1 MGALALR
8 LKVAADAGARE
19 LVRSPPVASS
29 NMSHSTAQGKSTLVE
44 VADTPRSR
52 LVTDAAI
59 NVLAKYGSRGLT
71 HRAVDSEAG
80 LPEGSTSNL
89 FRNRADL
96 MSAILQAHVE
106 RELTVMDTVGVQEFA
121 GSIDDAA
128 ELVANV
134 IESLT
139 SKASL
144 HLITARYE
152 IYLEGLRQEP
162 FQPLIAQ
169 VRERFVAMVTQLLS
183 DLDLPTDDYVAKGVA
198 SFVDGLTASQVFH
211 PGSSLTKDE
220 LKALVAAFLGS
231 LKNL

>member
-1 MGALALR
+1 MS
-8 LKVAADAGARE
+8 KTTAD
-19 LVRSPPVASS
+19 
-29 NMSHSTAQGKSTLVE
+29 GKSTLIE

-59 NVLAKYGSRGLT
+59 SVLAKYGSRGLT

-106 RELTVMDTVGVQEFA
+106 RELTVMDSVGALDAV
-121 GSIDDAA
+121 GSIDEAA
-128 ELVANV
+128 SLVANV

-139 SKASL
+139 SETSL

-169 VRERFVAMVTQLLS
+169 VRERFVAMVTQLLR
-183 DLDLPTDDYVAKGVA
+183 DLDLPADDYVAQGVA

-211 PGSSLTKDE
+211 PGSALSKNELT
-220 LKALVAAFLGS
+220 ALVKAFLGS
-231 LKNL
+231 LKSL

>member
-1 MGALALR
+1 MSP
-8 LKVAADAGARE
+8 ADAKA
-19 LVRSPPVASS
+19 LLDSP
-29 NMSHSTAQGKSTLVE
+29 Q

-59 NVLAKYGSRGLT
+59 SVLAKYGSRGLT

-106 RELTVMDTVGVQEFA
+106 RELAIMDSVGVPA
-121 GSIDDAA
+121 GVRTIDEAA
-128 ELVANV
+128 ALIANV
-134 IESLT
+134 VDSL
-139 SKASL
+139 ASEASI

-162 FQPLIAQ
+162 FQPMLAQ
-169 VRERFVAMVTQLLS
+169 VRERFVAMVTQLLR
-183 DLDLPTDDYVAKGVA
+183 DLDLPADDYVAKGVA

-211 PGSSLTKDE
+211 PGSALSKNELT
-220 LKALVAAFLGS
+220 ALVKAFLGS
-231 LKNL
+231 LKSL

>member
-1 MGALALR
+1 MSP
-8 LKVAADAGARE
+8 ADAKA
-19 LVRSPPVASS
+19 LLDSP
-29 NMSHSTAQGKSTLVE
+29 Q

-59 NVLAKYGSRGLT
+59 SVLAKYGSRGLT

-106 RELTVMDTVGVQEFA
+106 RELAIMDSVGVPA
-121 GSIDDAA
+121 GVRTIDEAA
-128 ELVANV
+128 ALIANV
-134 IESLT
+134 VDSL
-139 SKASL
+139 ASEASI

-169 VRERFVAMVTQLLS
+169 VRERFVAMVTQLLR
-183 DLDLPTDDYVAKGVA
+183 DLDLPADDYVAKGVA

-211 PGSSLTKDE
+211 PGSALSKNELT
-220 LKALVAAFLGS
+220 ALVKAFLGS
-231 LKNL
+231 LKSL

>member
-1 MGALALR
+1 MS
-8 LKVAADAGARE
+8 KTTAD
-19 LVRSPPVASS
+19 
-29 NMSHSTAQGKSTLVE
+29 GKSTLIE

-106 RELTVMDTVGVQEFA
+106 RELTVMDSVGALDAV
-121 GSIDDAA
+121 GSIDEAA
-128 ELVANV
+128 SLVANV

-139 SKASL
+139 SETSL

-169 VRERFVAMVTQLLS
+169 VRERFVAMVTQLLR
-183 DLDLPTDDYVAKGVA
+183 DLDLPADDYVAQGVA

-211 PGSSLTKDE
+211 PGSALSKNELT
-220 LKALVAAFLGS
+220 ALVKAFLGS
-231 LKNL
+231 LKSL